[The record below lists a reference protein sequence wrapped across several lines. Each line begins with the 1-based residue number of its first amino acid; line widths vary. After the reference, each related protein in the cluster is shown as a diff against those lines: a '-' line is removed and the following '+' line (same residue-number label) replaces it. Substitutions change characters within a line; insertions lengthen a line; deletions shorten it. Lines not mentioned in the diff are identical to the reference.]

1 MSVMKCK
8 NVLCVRLDNM
18 GDVLMSSPAIHALK
32 SRLNCKITLLT
43 SSLGKPITPYI
54 PVIDEVMVFDVPWV
68 KLPNEPSDDFVQIV
82 KQVEQ
87 KKFDAAVIFTV
98 FSQSALPAAMLL
110 YLAKIP
116 IRVAYCREN
125 PYTLLTHWVPD
136 EEPYGIIKHQVRRDL
151 DLVKSIGIQI
161 KDEQLVLQ
169 PPKLQRQFAEHILTQ
184 TGVDVHQPWLIFH
197 PGVSEKKREYPF
209 EKWVETARRVIQDL
223 KFQVVLTGGK
233 QEQEVIEDM
242 QRQIGNQAFSV
253 AGKTDV
259 GDLITLVAQTP
270 VVVSVNTS
278 TVHIAAATHTP
289 VVVLYALTNPQHAP
303 WKAPGKVLVFDV
315 PAEQQSKNEVLR
327 FVRQK
332 YFHHAVPFPE
342 PGLIIKTVK
351 ELLEQNERLNL
362 IPEMIEVS

>member
-1 MSVMKCK
+1 MSVLKCK

-54 PVIDEVMVFDVPWV
+54 PVIDEVIVFDVPWV
-68 KLPNEPSDDFVQIV
+68 KLPDEPSDDFIQMVNQL
-82 KQVEQ
+82 EQ
-87 KKFDAAVIFTV
+87 RQFDGAVIFTV

-116 IRVAYCREN
+116 IRIGYCREN
-125 PYTLLTHWVPD
+125 PYALLTHWIPD
-136 EEPYGIIKHQVRRDL
+136 EEPYTIMKHQVRRDL
-151 DLVKSIGIQI
+151 DLVKTIGVHV

-169 PPKLQRQFAEHILTQ
+169 PPKLQRQFTERILEKS
-184 TGVDVHQPWLIFH
+184 GVNIHCPWLIFH

-209 EKWVETARRVIQDL
+209 EKWVETARQVIDEL
-223 KFQVVLTGGK
+223 KFQVVFTGGK
-233 QEQEVIEDM
+233 GEQEVIEQM
-242 QRQIGNQAFSV
+242 QQQIGADAFSI
-253 AGKTDV
+253 AGMTDIGEFISV
-259 GDLITLVAQTP
+259 VSQSP

-303 WKAPGKVLVFDV
+303 WKAPGRVLIFDV
-315 PAEQQSKNEVLR
+315 PAELQSKNEVLR

-332 YFHHAVPFPE
+332 HFNHTVPFPE
-342 PGLIIKTVK
+342 PRHIIKNIK
-351 ELLEQNERLNL
+351 ELLEQNETMTL
-362 IPEMIEVS
+362 IPEMIEIN